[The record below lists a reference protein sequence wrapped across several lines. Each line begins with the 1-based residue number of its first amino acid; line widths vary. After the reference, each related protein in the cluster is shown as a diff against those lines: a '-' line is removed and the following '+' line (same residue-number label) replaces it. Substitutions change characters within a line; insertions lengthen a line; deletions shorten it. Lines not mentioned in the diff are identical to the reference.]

1 MKKTIKETIT
11 EFRRLTSEATSTSN
25 SGSYEQPMSFSFEDD
40 NQFCEICGQPM
51 STCECEGGYS
61 LVGSEISDE
70 APEVEVISLDD
81 ENLDSIFD
89 TFSMF
94 SESTKK

>member
-1 MKKTIKETIT
+1 MKRTLKEEIT
-11 EFRRLTSEATSTSN
+11 EFKRLTTEATSTSS
-25 SGSYEQPMSFSFEDD
+25 SGSYEQPMPFSSEET
-40 NQFCEICGQPM
+40 QFCDICGKPM
-51 STCECEGGYS
+51 SMCECEGS
-61 LVGSEISDE
+61 RLVGSEISDE
-70 APEVEVISLDD
+70 APEVTVIELDD